1 MSRGPEFLRVSI
13 NFEQSHLFFPHIVTG
28 VLLGLLV
35 LIAVLRGPAF
45 IARLRASGVG
55 VLMPAP
61 GFDHVRFFGSLG
73 LIVAY
78 FVAMDFFSDFA
89 PNTGLSF
96 LFTSIVF
103 MAALSLLYVHGLTRR
118 KLWLI
123 AACSAGLPFIAWY
136 AFTTF
141 FNLTLP

>member
-1 MSRGPEFLRVSI
+1 MSRGPEFLRLSI
-13 NFEQSHLFFPHIVTG
+13 DFDQSHLFFPHIVTWL
-28 VLLGLLV
+28 LLGLLV
-35 LIAVLRGPAF
+35 LIVVLRGPGF
-45 IARLRASGVG
+45 VARLRANGVA
-55 VLMPAP
+55 LLLPAP
-61 GFDHVRFFGSLG
+61 GFDHARFFGSLG
-73 LIVAY
+73 LIVVY

-123 AACSAGLPFIAWY
+123 AACSVGLPSIAWY

>member
-1 MSRGPEFLRVSI
+1 MSRGPDFLRMTI
-13 NFEQSHLFFPHIVTG
+13 DFDRSHLFFPHIVTG
-28 VLLGLLV
+28 ILLGLFA
-35 LIAVLRGPAF
+35 LIVVLRGPALV
-45 IARLRASGVG
+45 ARLRANGIG
-55 VLMPAP
+55 LLLPAP
-61 GFDHVRFFGSLG
+61 GFDHARFLGTLG
-73 LIVAY
+73 LIVVY

-118 KLWLI
+118 KLMLI
-123 AACSAGLPFIAWY
+123 AACSGGLPFVAWY

>member
-1 MSRGPEFLRVSI
+1 MSRGPEFLRLSI
-13 NFEQSHLFFPHIVTG
+13 EFDRSHLFFPYIVTG
-28 VLLGLLV
+28 ILLALLV
-35 LIAVLRGPAF
+35 LIAALRGPAF
-45 IARLRASGVG
+45 IARLRAGGVG
-55 VLMPAP
+55 MLLPAP

-73 LIVAY
+73 LIVVY

-103 MAALSLLYVHGLTRR
+103 MAALSLLYVHGPTRR
-118 KLWLI
+118 KLTLI
-123 AACSAGLPFIAWY
+123 AACSVGLPLVAWY

>member
-1 MSRGPEFLRVSI
+1 MSRGPEFLRLSI
-13 NFEQSHLFFPHIVTG
+13 DFDQSHLFFPHIVTWI
-28 VLLGLLV
+28 LLGLLV
-35 LIAVLRGPAF
+35 LIAVLRGPGF
-45 IARLRASGVG
+45 VARLRADGIG
-55 VLMPAP
+55 LLLPAP
-61 GFDHVRFFGSLG
+61 GFDHARFFGSLG
-73 LIVAY
+73 LIVVY

-123 AACSAGLPFIAWY
+123 AACSVGLPSIAWY